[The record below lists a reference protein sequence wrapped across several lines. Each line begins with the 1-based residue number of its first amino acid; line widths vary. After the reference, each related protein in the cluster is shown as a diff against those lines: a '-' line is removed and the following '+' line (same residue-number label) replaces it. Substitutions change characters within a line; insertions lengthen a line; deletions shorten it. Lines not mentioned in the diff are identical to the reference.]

1 MKAEEVATNNGFGLD
16 DGFPAEDYVLSSVDE
31 AAAGDF
37 VAGVL
42 FFVS

>member
-1 MKAEEVATNNGFGLD
+1 LQAEEVASNDGFGLYDCFSAQD
-16 DGFPAEDYVLSSVDE
+16 DVLGAVDE

-42 FFVS
+42 FFC